1 MNSALR
7 ATPRLF
13 RQIALGVALS
23 LAFASSGWT
32 MTFFSPVVQSKKGEP
47 LLAEIDINDVSI
59 QEQIE
64 LRAGMASADIYKVT
78 QVEFPNINGA
88 PLDINVE
95 LMRREGGRYYLK
107 LSSDKSIPNNF
118 VDLLIELRWST
129 GRLIKKFSIA
139 LSDTKSEPKAESKA
153 SMPVLGTGSVT
164 NTAPDKLVVER
175 GDTASEI
182 AISKLEGGV
191 SLDQMLLAMLRSNP
205 DAFVASNVNRLKA
218 GAVISMPSVK
228 QAAEVSKEEA
238 RKQIQIQA
246 KEFDDYR
253 AELANRASGG
263 NAPQASRDTAGKLS
277 AQLDNKKAKGPQD
290 KLTLS
295 KPSKGNEEEKIARQR
310 EAQEVAS
317 RAAEIGRNVAELS
330 KIASATASEAASGEL
345 PVSAPVPNKKSLPW
359 LDKLTSHTLAPVGAG
374 TLIAILVLVALWI
387 KRARSLNNDQDIEGL
402 PPLNVKFNL
411 DLPEGDNRQQFI
423 PSHTYQEVPQHEEH
437 GHGEFKQDHANSS
450 FDGDPL
456 ASQLENKLSDLGT
469 ESAPRYKPSIPDISL
484 NLDSGNSNDP
494 FQVRI
499 DLADELWNLGQ
510 LHTSKALMEEVAH
523 EATGETQARALKWL
537 AERG

>member
-1 MNSALR
+1 MNFAHR

-13 RQIALGVALS
+13 RQIALGAALS
-23 LAFASSGWT
+23 LAYVSSSWA
-32 MTFFSPVVQSKKGEP
+32 MTFFSPVVQSKKGDP
-47 LLAEIDINDVSI
+47 LLAEIDLNDVSI

-78 QVEFPNINGA
+78 QVEFPNINGT
-88 PLDINVE
+88 PLDISVE
-95 LMRREGGRYYLK
+95 LMRRDGGRYYLK
-107 LSSDKSIPNNF
+107 LSSDKSITNNF
-118 VDLLIELRWST
+118 LDLLIELRWST

-139 LSDTKSEPKAESKA
+139 LSDTKTETRSEPKSGL
-153 SMPVLGTGSVT
+153 PVIGAG
-164 NTAPDKLVVER
+164 PEKLLIER
-175 GDTASEI
+175 GNTASEI
-182 AISKLEGGV
+182 AISKIEGGI

-218 GAVISMPSVK
+218 GAVISMPSLQ
-228 QAAEVSKEEA
+228 QAGEVSREEA

-246 KEFDDYR
+246 KEFDEYR
-253 AELANRASGG
+253 AEIANRALGG
-263 NAPQASRDTAGKLS
+263 KAPQASRDSTGKLS
-277 AQLDNKKAKGPQD
+277 AQLDNNKAKGPQD

-295 KPSKGNEEEKIARQR
+295 KPSKGDEEEKIARQR

-330 KIASATASEAASGEL
+330 KIANATASDSGEL
-345 PVSAPVPNKKSLPW
+345 PVSAPKSYKSLPW
-359 LDKLTSHTLAPVGAG
+359 LDKLVSHTLAPVGAG
-374 TLIAILVLVALWI
+374 VLIAFLVLIALWI
-387 KRARSLNNDQDIEGL
+387 KRARRSDNDQDIEGL

-411 DLPEGDNRQQFI
+411 DLPEGDQRQPYI
-423 PSHTYQEVPQHEEH
+423 PPHTYQESSQQTPPEDAPQE
-437 GHGEFKQDHANSS
+437 
-450 FDGDPL
+450 P
-456 ASQLENKLSDLGT
+456 
-469 ESAPRYKPSIPDISL
+469 APRFTPSIPDISL

>member
-1 MNSALR
+1 MKSAHC
-7 ATPRLF
+7 AQPRLF
-13 RQIALGVALS
+13 RQIALGAALT
-23 LAFASSGWT
+23 LAFAGSGWA

-47 LLAEIDINDVSI
+47 LLAEIDLNDISI

-64 LRAGMASADIYKVT
+64 LRAGMASADMYKVT
-78 QVEFPNINGA
+78 QVEMPNVNGT

-95 LMRREGGRYYLK
+95 LLRRDGGRYYLK
-107 LSSDKSIPNNF
+107 LSSDKSISNNF

-139 LSDTKSEPKAESKA
+139 LSDTKSEPKAEAKSN
-153 SMPVLGTGSVT
+153 MPVIGSGS
-164 NTAPDKLVVER
+164 DKLVVER

-218 GAVISMPSVK
+218 GAVISMPTIK

-246 KEFDDYR
+246 KEFDEYR
-253 AELANRASGG
+253 AEIAKRAPGG

-345 PVSAPVPNKKSLPW
+345 SVDAPVPNKKSQSW

-374 TLIAILVLVALWI
+374 TLIAFLVLVALWI
-387 KRARSLNNDQDIEGL
+387 KRARNSDNDQDIEGL

-411 DLPEGDNRQQFI
+411 DLPPGEPQQPFI
-423 PSHTYQEVPQHEEH
+423 PSHTYQEESRQESPAHSQ
-437 GHGEFKQDHANSS
+437 

-456 ASQLENKLSDLGT
+456 APQQDNTHT
-469 ESAPRYKPSIPDISL
+469 EPVAETSPRYSPSIPDISL

>member
-1 MNSALR
+1 MNFAHR

-13 RQIALGVALS
+13 RQIALGAALS
-23 LAFASSGWT
+23 LAFASSGWALS
-32 MTFFSPVVQSKKGEP
+32 FFSPVVQSKKGEP
-47 LLAEIDINDVSI
+47 LLAEIDLNDISA

-78 QVEFPNINGA
+78 QVEFPNSNGT

-95 LMRREGGRYYLK
+95 LMRRDGGRYFIK
-107 LSSDKSIPNNF
+107 LTSDKAVSNNF
-118 VDLLIELRWST
+118 IDLLIELRWST
-129 GRLIKKFSIA
+129 GRLIKKFSVA
-139 LSDTKSEPKAESKA
+139 LSDTKAEAKSEPKA
-153 SMPVLGTGSVT
+153 SMPVISAGASTDS
-164 NTAPDKLVVER
+164 DKLVIER

-182 AISKLEGGV
+182 AVTKLDGRV
-191 SLDQMLLAMLRSNP
+191 SLDQMLVAMLRSNP

-218 GAVISMPSVK
+218 GAVISMPTAK
-228 QAAEVSKEEA
+228 QAAEVSKEDA

-253 AELANRASGG
+253 AELANRAPGG
-263 NAPQASRDTAGKLS
+263 NAPQASRDTSGKLS
-277 AQLDNKKAKGPQD
+277 AQLDNSKAKGPQD

-330 KIASATASEAASGEL
+330 KIASATASEAASGEV
-345 PVSAPVPNKKSLPW
+345 PVSAPVPKNKKSLPW
-359 LDKLTSHTLAPVGAG
+359 LDNLTSHTLAPVGAG
-374 TLIAILVLVALWI
+374 ALIAFLVLIALWV
-387 KRARSLNNDQDIEGL
+387 KRARRLNNDQDIEGL

-411 DLPEGDNRQQFI
+411 DLPEGSNRQPFI
-423 PSHTYQEVPQHEEH
+423 PSNTYQEAPQHDEGAH
-437 GHGEFKQDHANSS
+437 SS

-456 ASQLENKLSDLGT
+456 APHYEENYTAPAPASDP
-469 ESAPRYKPSIPDISL
+469 APRFTPSIPDISL

-510 LHTSKALMEEVAH
+510 LHTSRALMEEVAH
-523 EATGETQARALKWL
+523 EAFGETQARALQWL

>member
-1 MNSALR
+1 MNFAHR
-7 ATPRLF
+7 ATPRLL
-13 RQIALGVALS
+13 RQIALGAALS
-23 LAFASSGWT
+23 LAFASSGWA

-47 LLAEIDINDVSI
+47 LLAEIDLNDVSV

-78 QVEFPNINGA
+78 QVELPNINGT

-95 LMRREGGRYYLK
+95 LMRRDSGRYYLK
-107 LSSDKSIPNNF
+107 LSSDKSISNNF

-139 LSDTKSEPKAESKA
+139 LSDTKAESKSESKA
-153 SMPVLGTGSVT
+153 SMPVIGSGSS
-164 NTAPDKLVVER
+164 DKLVVER

-182 AISKLEGGV
+182 AVSKLESGV

-218 GAVISMPSVK
+218 GAVISMPTAK
-228 QAAEVSKEEA
+228 QAAEVTREEA

-310 EAQEVAS
+310 EAQDVAS
-317 RAAEIGRNVAELS
+317 RAAEIGRNVAELN
-330 KIASATASEAASGEL
+330 KIASATASEAASGEV
-345 PVSAPVPNKKSLPW
+345 PMSAPVPKNKKSLPW
-359 LDKLTSHTLAPVGAG
+359 LDSLTSHTLAPVGAG
-374 TLIAILVLVALWI
+374 TLIALLVLIALWI

-411 DLPEGDNRQQFI
+411 DLPEGDNRQPFI

-437 GHGEFKQDHANSS
+437 GHGAYEQDHARSS
-450 FDGDPL
+450 FDSDPL
-456 ASQLENKLSDLGT
+456 ASQHEGNHS
-469 ESAPRYKPSIPDISL
+469 EFAAEPAARYTPSIPDISL

-523 EATGETQARALKWL
+523 EATGDTQARALKWL

>member
-1 MNSALR
+1 MNFAHR

-13 RQIALGVALS
+13 RQIALGGALS
-23 LAFASSGWT
+23 LAFASSGWA
-32 MTFFSPVVQSKKGEP
+32 MSFFSPVVQSKKGEP
-47 LLAEIDINDVSI
+47 LLAEIDLNDITI

-78 QVEFPNINGA
+78 QVEYPNINGT

-95 LMRREGGRYYLK
+95 LMRRDGGRYYLK
-107 LSSDKSIPNNF
+107 LSSDKSISNNF

-139 LSDTKSEPKAESKA
+139 LSDTKAESKSESKA
-153 SMPVLGTGSVT
+153 SMPVIGSGS
-164 NTAPDKLVVER
+164 DKLVVER

-182 AISKLEGGV
+182 AVTKLESGV

-218 GAVISMPSVK
+218 GAVLSMPSAK
-228 QAAEVSKEEA
+228 QAAEVSREEA

-253 AELANRASGG
+253 AELANRAPGG
-263 NAPQASRDTAGKLS
+263 AAPQASRDTSGKLS

-330 KIASATASEAASGEL
+330 KIASATASEAASGEV
-345 PVSAPVPNKKSLPW
+345 PVSAPVPKNKKSLPW
-359 LDKLTSHTLAPVGAG
+359 LDNLTSHTLAPVGAG
-374 TLIAILVLVALWI
+374 ALIAFLVLIALWV
-387 KRARSLNNDQDIEGL
+387 KRTRNLNNDQDIEGL

-411 DLPEGDNRQQFI
+411 DLPESDNRQPFI
-423 PSHTYQEVPQHEEH
+423 LPTLTKKCRNTKNMPTASSKKTMRTLHLTAILSHPNTKITTVTLLLSLLP
-437 GHGEFKQDHANSS
+437 
-450 FDGDPL
+450 
-456 ASQLENKLSDLGT
+456 ASRLLFQ
-469 ESAPRYKPSIPDISL
+469 IS
-484 NLDSGNSNDP
+484 P
-494 FQVRI
+494 
-499 DLADELWNLGQ
+499 
-510 LHTSKALMEEVAH
+510 
-523 EATGETQARALKWL
+523 
-537 AERG
+537 

>member
-1 MNSALR
+1 
-7 ATPRLF
+7 
-13 RQIALGVALS
+13 
-23 LAFASSGWT
+23 

-47 LLAEIDINDVSI
+47 LLAEIDLNDISI

-64 LRAGMASADIYKVT
+64 LRAGMASADMYKVT
-78 QVEFPNINGA
+78 QVEMPNVNGT

-95 LMRREGGRYYLK
+95 LLRRDGGRYYLK
-107 LSSDKSIPNNF
+107 LSSDKSISNNF

-139 LSDTKSEPKAESKA
+139 LSDTKAEPKTESK
-153 SMPVLGTGSVT
+153 SNMPVIGSGS
-164 NTAPDKLVVER
+164 DKLVVER

-218 GAVISMPSVK
+218 GAVISMPTIK

-246 KEFDDYR
+246 KEFDEYR
-253 AELANRASGG
+253 AEIAKRAPGG

-345 PVSAPVPNKKSLPW
+345 SVDAPVPSKKSQSW

-374 TLIAILVLVALWI
+374 TLIAFLVLVALWI
-387 KRARSLNNDQDIEGL
+387 KRARNSDNDQDIEGL

-411 DLPEGDNRQQFI
+411 DLPPGEPQQPFI
-423 PSHTYQEVPQHEEH
+423 PSHTYQEEPRQESPAHS
-437 GHGEFKQDHANSS
+437 EFG
-450 FDGDPL
+450 GDPL
-456 ASQLENKLSDLGT
+456 APQQENTHT
-469 ESAPRYKPSIPDISL
+469 EPATEASPRYSPSIPDISL
-484 NLDSGNSNDP
+484 NLDAGNSNDP

>member
-1 MNSALR
+1 MNFAHR
-7 ATPRLF
+7 ATPRLL
-13 RQIALGVALS
+13 RQIALGAALS
-23 LAFASSGWT
+23 LAFVSSGWA
-32 MTFFSPVVQSKKGEP
+32 MSFFSPVVQSKKGEP
-47 LLAEIDINDVSI
+47 LLAEIDLNDISV

-78 QVEFPNINGA
+78 QVEFPNINGT

-95 LMRREGGRYYLK
+95 LMRREGGRYYIK
-107 LSSDKSIPNNF
+107 LTSDKSISNNF
-118 VDLLIELRWST
+118 IDLLIELRWST

-139 LSDTKSEPKAESKA
+139 LSDTKAEVKAEPKT
-153 SMPVLGTGSVT
+153 SMPVIGSGS
-164 NTAPDKLVVER
+164 DKLVVER

-182 AISKLEGGV
+182 AVTKLEGSV

-218 GAVISMPSVK
+218 GAVISMPTAK
-228 QAAEVSKEEA
+228 QAAEVSREEA

-253 AELANRASGG
+253 AELANRAAGG
-263 NAPQASRDTAGKLS
+263 NAPQASRDTSGKLS
-277 AQLDNKKAKGPQD
+277 AQLDNSKAKGPQD

-330 KIASATASEAASGEL
+330 KIASATASEAASGEV
-345 PVSAPVPNKKSLPW
+345 PVSAPVPKNKKSLPW
-359 LDKLTSHTLAPVGAG
+359 LDNLTSHTLAPVGAG
-374 TLIAILVLVALWI
+374 ALIAFLVLIALWV

-411 DLPEGDNRQQFI
+411 DLPEGNNRQPFI
-423 PSHTYQEVPQHEEH
+423 PSNTYQEIPQHEEH
-437 GHGEFKQDHANSS
+437 AHSS

-456 ASQLENKLSDLGT
+456 APQYEENYTAPTSDP
-469 ESAPRYKPSIPDISL
+469 APRFTPSIPDISL

-510 LHTSKALMEEVAH
+510 LHTSRALMEEVAH
-523 EATGETQARALKWL
+523 EATGETQARALQWL

>member
-1 MNSALR
+1 MKIAHR

-13 RQIALGVALS
+13 RQIALGAALS
-23 LAFASSGWT
+23 LAFASSGWA

-47 LLAEIDINDVSI
+47 LLAEIDLNDVSI

-78 QVEFPNINGA
+78 QVEFPNTNGT

-95 LMRREGGRYYLK
+95 LLRRDGGRYYLK
-107 LSSDKSIPNNF
+107 LSSDKNISNNF
-118 VDLLIELRWST
+118 VDLLVELRWST

-139 LSDTKSEPKAESKA
+139 LSDTKAETKTESKA
-153 SMPVLGTGSVT
+153 SMPVFGSGT
-164 NTAPDKLVVER
+164 DKLVVER

-182 AISKLEGGV
+182 AVSKLEGGV

-218 GAVISMPSVK
+218 GAVISMPSAK
-228 QAAEVSKEEA
+228 QAAEVSREEA

-246 KEFDDYR
+246 KEFDEYR
-253 AELANRASGG
+253 AELANRAPGG
-263 NAPQASRDTAGKLS
+263 NAPQASRDTTGKLS
-277 AQLDNKKAKGPQD
+277 AQLDNKKANGPQD

-330 KIASATASEAASGEL
+330 KIASATASEAASGDV

-359 LDKLTSHTLAPVGAG
+359 LDNLTSHTLAPVGAG
-374 TLIAILVLVALWI
+374 ALIAFLVLVALWI
-387 KRARSLNNDQDIEGL
+387 KRARSLNNDPDIEGL

-411 DLPEGDNRQQFI
+411 DLPQGDHHQPFI
-423 PSHTYQEVPQHEEH
+423 PSQTYQEVPQHEEH
-437 GHGEFKQDHANSS
+437 AHAPFQDDPAHAS
-450 FDGDPL
+450 FDRDPL
-456 ASQLENKLSDLGT
+456 ASPGEDPHT
-469 ESAPRYKPSIPDISL
+469 EPVAEPAPRYTPSIPDISL

>member
-1 MNSALR
+1 MNFAHC
-7 ATPRLF
+7 ATPRLL
-13 RQIALGVALS
+13 RQIALGAALS
-23 LAFASSGWT
+23 LAFVSSGWA
-32 MTFFSPVVQSKKGEP
+32 MSFFSPVVQSKKGEP
-47 LLAEIDINDVSI
+47 LLAEIDLNDISA

-78 QVEFPNINGA
+78 QVEFPNINGT

-95 LMRREGGRYYLK
+95 LMRRDGGRYYIK
-107 LSSDKSIPNNF
+107 LSSDKAVSNNF
-118 VDLLIELRWST
+118 IDLLIELRWST

-139 LSDTKSEPKAESKA
+139 LSDTKVEAKAEPKA
-153 SMPVLGTGSVT
+153 SMPVISAVASTDS
-164 NTAPDKLVVER
+164 DKLVVER

-182 AISKLEGGV
+182 AVTKLEGRV

-218 GAVISMPSVK
+218 GAVISMPTAK
-228 QAAEVSKEEA
+228 QAAEVSREDA

-253 AELANRASGG
+253 AELANRAAGG
-263 NAPQASRDTAGKLS
+263 NAPQASRDTSGKLS
-277 AQLDNKKAKGPQD
+277 AQLDNSKAKGPQD

-330 KIASATASEAASGEL
+330 KIASATASEAASGEV
-345 PVSAPVPNKKSLPW
+345 PVSAPVPKNKKSMPW
-359 LDKLTSHTLAPVGAG
+359 LDNLTSHTLAPVGAG
-374 TLIAILVLVALWI
+374 ALIAFLVLIALWV
-387 KRARSLNNDQDIEGL
+387 KRARRLNNDQDIEGL

-411 DLPEGDNRQQFI
+411 DLPEGNNRQPFI
-423 PSHTYQEVPQHEEH
+423 PSNTYQEAPQHEE
-437 GHGEFKQDHANSS
+437 GANSS

-456 ASQLENKLSDLGT
+456 A
-469 ESAPRYKPSIPDISL
+469 PRFTPSIPDISL
-484 NLDSGNSNDP
+484 NLDSGNSSDP

-510 LHTSKALMEEVAH
+510 LHTSRALMEEVAH
-523 EATGETQARALKWL
+523 EASGETQARALQWL

>member
-1 MNSALR
+1 MNFAHR
-7 ATPRLF
+7 ATPRLL
-13 RQIALGVALS
+13 RQIALGAALS
-23 LAFASSGWT
+23 LVFVSSGWA
-32 MTFFSPVVQSKKGEP
+32 MSFFSPVVQSKKGEP
-47 LLAEIDINDVSI
+47 LLAEIDLNDISA

-78 QVEFPNINGA
+78 QVEFPNINGT

-95 LMRREGGRYYLK
+95 LMRRDGGRYYIK
-107 LSSDKSIPNNF
+107 LSSDKAVSNNF
-118 VDLLIELRWST
+118 IDLLIELRWST
-129 GRLIKKFSIA
+129 GRLIKKFSVA
-139 LSDTKSEPKAESKA
+139 LSDTKVEAKAEPKA
-153 SMPVLGTGSVT
+153 SMPVISAVASTDS
-164 NTAPDKLVVER
+164 DKLVVER

-182 AISKLEGGV
+182 AVTKLEGRV

-218 GAVISMPSVK
+218 GAVISMPTAK
-228 QAAEVSKEEA
+228 QAAEVSREDA

-253 AELANRASGG
+253 AELANRAAGG
-263 NAPQASRDTAGKLS
+263 NAPQASRDTSGKLS
-277 AQLDNKKAKGPQD
+277 AQLDNSKAKGPQD

-330 KIASATASEAASGEL
+330 KIASATASEAASGEV
-345 PVSAPVPNKKSLPW
+345 PVSAPVPKNKKSMPW
-359 LDKLTSHTLAPVGAG
+359 LDNLTSHTLAPVGAG
-374 TLIAILVLVALWI
+374 ALIAFLVLIALWV
-387 KRARSLNNDQDIEGL
+387 KRARRLNNDQDIEGL

-411 DLPEGDNRQQFI
+411 DLPEGNNRQPFI
-423 PSHTYQEVPQHEEH
+423 PSNTYQEAPQHEE
-437 GHGEFKQDHANSS
+437 GANSS

-456 ASQLENKLSDLGT
+456 A
-469 ESAPRYKPSIPDISL
+469 PRFTPSIPDISL
-484 NLDSGNSNDP
+484 NLDSGNSSDP

-510 LHTSKALMEEVAH
+510 LHTSRALMEEVAH
-523 EATGETQARALKWL
+523 EASGETQARALQWL

>member
-1 MNSALR
+1 MNFAHC

-13 RQIALGVALS
+13 RQIALGAALS
-23 LAFASSGWT
+23 LAFAGSGWT

-47 LLAEIDINDVSI
+47 LLAEIDINDLTI

-78 QVEFPNINGA
+78 QVEMPNVNGV

-95 LMRREGGRYYLK
+95 LMRRDGGRYYLK
-107 LSSDKSIPNNF
+107 LSSDKSISNNF
-118 VDLLIELRWST
+118 VDLLLELRWST

-139 LSDTKSEPKAESKA
+139 LSETKAEVKTESKA
-153 SMPVLGTGSVT
+153 SMPVVGSDS
-164 NTAPDKLVVER
+164 DKLVIER

-238 RKQIQIQA
+238 RQQIQIQA

-253 AELANRASGG
+253 AELANRAPGG
-263 NAPQASRDTAGKLS
+263 KAPQASRDTAGKLS

-295 KPSKGNEEEKIARQR
+295 KPSKGNEEDKIARQR
-310 EAQEVAS
+310 EAQEVAN

-374 TLIAILVLVALWI
+374 TLIAFLVLVALWI
-387 KRARSLNNDQDIEGL
+387 KRARNSNDDQDIEGL

-411 DLPEGDNRQQFI
+411 DLPPSDHHQPFI
-423 PSHTYQEVPQHEEH
+423 PSNTYQEVTPHE
-437 GHGEFKQDHANSS
+437 DHAHPE
-450 FDGDPL
+450 FHGDPL
-456 ASQLENKLSDLGT
+456 ATQHEKHPA
-469 ESAPRYKPSIPDISL
+469 EPAKEHAPRYTPSIPDISL
-484 NLDSGNSNDP
+484 NLDSGSHSNDP

-523 EATGETQARALKWL
+523 EASGETQARAIKWL

>member
-1 MNSALR
+1 M
-7 ATPRLF
+7 
-13 RQIALGVALS
+13 
-23 LAFASSGWT
+23 
-32 MTFFSPVVQSKKGEP
+32 
-47 LLAEIDINDVSI
+47 
-59 QEQIE
+59 
-64 LRAGMASADIYKVT
+64 
-78 QVEFPNINGA
+78 
-88 PLDINVE
+88 
-95 LMRREGGRYYLK
+95 
-107 LSSDKSIPNNF
+107 
-118 VDLLIELRWST
+118 
-129 GRLIKKFSIA
+129 
-139 LSDTKSEPKAESKA
+139 
-153 SMPVLGTGSVT
+153 
-164 NTAPDKLVVER
+164 
-175 GDTASEI
+175 
-182 AISKLEGGV
+182 
-191 SLDQMLLAMLRSNP
+191 
-205 DAFVASNVNRLKA
+205 
-218 GAVISMPSVK
+218 
-228 QAAEVSKEEA
+228 
-238 RKQIQIQA
+238 
-246 KEFDDYR
+246 
-253 AELANRASGG
+253 
-263 NAPQASRDTAGKLS
+263 
-277 AQLDNKKAKGPQD
+277 
-290 KLTLS
+290 
-295 KPSKGNEEEKIARQR
+295 
-310 EAQEVAS
+310 
-317 RAAEIGRNVAELS
+317 
-330 KIASATASEAASGEL
+330 
-345 PVSAPVPNKKSLPW
+345 PW

-423 PSHTYQEVPQHEEH
+423 PSHTYQEVSQHEKH

>member
-1 MNSALR
+1 
-7 ATPRLF
+7 
-13 RQIALGVALS
+13 
-23 LAFASSGWT
+23 
-32 MTFFSPVVQSKKGEP
+32 
-47 LLAEIDINDVSI
+47 
-59 QEQIE
+59 
-64 LRAGMASADIYKVT
+64 
-78 QVEFPNINGA
+78 
-88 PLDINVE
+88 
-95 LMRREGGRYYLK
+95 
-107 LSSDKSIPNNF
+107 
-118 VDLLIELRWST
+118 
-129 GRLIKKFSIA
+129 
-139 LSDTKSEPKAESKA
+139 
-153 SMPVLGTGSVT
+153 
-164 NTAPDKLVVER
+164 
-175 GDTASEI
+175 
-182 AISKLEGGV
+182 
-191 SLDQMLLAMLRSNP
+191 MLLAMLRSNP

-218 GAVISMPSVK
+218 GAVISMPTAK
-228 QAAEVSKEEA
+228 QAAEVSREEA

-310 EAQEVAS
+310 EAQDVAS
-317 RAAEIGRNVAELS
+317 RAAEIGRNVAELN
-330 KIASATASEAASGEL
+330 KIASATASEAASGEV
-345 PVSAPVPNKKSLPW
+345 PMSAPVPKNKKSLPW
-359 LDKLTSHTLAPVGAG
+359 LDSLTSHTLAPVGAG
-374 TLIAILVLVALWI
+374 TLIALLVLIALWI
-387 KRARSLNNDQDIEGL
+387 KRARSFNNDQDIEGL

-411 DLPEGDNRQQFI
+411 DLPEGDNRQPFI

-437 GHGEFKQDHANSS
+437 GHGAYEQEHARSS
-450 FDGDPL
+450 FDSDPL
-456 ASQLENKLSDLGT
+456 SSHHEGNHSEFAAEP
-469 ESAPRYKPSIPDISL
+469 AARYTPSIPDISL

-523 EATGETQARALKWL
+523 EATGDTQARALKWL

>member
-1 MNSALR
+1 MNFAHR

-13 RQIALGVALS
+13 RQIALGAALS
-23 LAFASSGWT
+23 LAFASSGWA

-47 LLAEIDINDVSI
+47 LLAEIDLNDVSI

-78 QVEFPNINGA
+78 QVEMPNTNGT

-95 LMRREGGRYYLK
+95 LLRRDGGRYYLK
-107 LSSDKSIPNNF
+107 LSSDKSVSNNF
-118 VDLLIELRWST
+118 VDLLVELRWST

-139 LSDTKSEPKAESKA
+139 LSDTKAETKSESKT
-153 SMPVLGTGSVT
+153 SMPVIGSGS
-164 NTAPDKLVVER
+164 DKLVVER

-182 AISKLEGGV
+182 AVAKLEGGV

-218 GAVISMPSVK
+218 GAVISMPSAK

-246 KEFDDYR
+246 KEFDEYR
-253 AELANRASGG
+253 AELANRAPGG

-277 AQLDNKKAKGPQD
+277 AQLDNKKASGPQD

-330 KIASATASEAASGEL
+330 KIASATASEAASGEV
-345 PVSAPVPNKKSLPW
+345 PVSAPVPKNKKSLPW
-359 LDKLTSHTLAPVGAG
+359 LDNLTSHTLAPVGAG
-374 TLIAILVLVALWI
+374 ALIAFLVLIALWI
-387 KRARSLNNDQDIEGL
+387 KRSRSLNNDPDIEGL

-411 DLPEGDNRQQFI
+411 DLPEGDNRQPFI
-423 PSHTYQEVPQHEEH
+423 PSHTYQETQHEEH
-437 GHGEFKQDHANSS
+437 AHAPFQEDPGQSS
-450 FDGDPL
+450 FDRDPL
-456 ASQLENKLSDLGT
+456 ASSGEDTHT
-469 ESAPRYKPSIPDISL
+469 EPLAAPAPRYTPSIPDISL

-523 EATGETQARALKWL
+523 EATGDTQARALKWL

>member
-1 MNSALR
+1 MNFAHR
-7 ATPRLF
+7 ATPRLI
-13 RQIALGVALS
+13 RQIALGAALS
-23 LAFASSGWT
+23 LAFVSSGWA
-32 MTFFSPVVQSKKGEP
+32 MSFFSPVVQSKKGEP
-47 LLAEIDINDVSI
+47 LLAEIDLNDISV

-78 QVEFPNINGA
+78 QVEFPNINGT

-95 LMRREGGRYYLK
+95 LMRREGGRYYIK
-107 LSSDKSIPNNF
+107 LTSDKSISNNF
-118 VDLLIELRWST
+118 IDLLIELRWST

-139 LSDTKSEPKAESKA
+139 LSDTKAEVKAEPKT
-153 SMPVLGTGSVT
+153 SMPVIGSGS
-164 NTAPDKLVVER
+164 DKLVVER

-182 AISKLEGGV
+182 DVTKLEGSV

-218 GAVISMPSVK
+218 GAVISMPTAK
-228 QAAEVSKEEA
+228 QAAEVSREEA

-253 AELANRASGG
+253 AELANRAPGG
-263 NAPQASRDTAGKLS
+263 NAPQASRDTSGKLS
-277 AQLDNKKAKGPQD
+277 AQLDNSKAKGPQD

-330 KIASATASEAASGEL
+330 KIASATASEAASGEV
-345 PVSAPVPNKKSLPW
+345 PVSAPVPKNKKSLPW
-359 LDKLTSHTLAPVGAG
+359 LDNLTSHTLAPVGAG
-374 TLIAILVLVALWI
+374 ALIAFLVLIALWV

-411 DLPEGDNRQQFI
+411 DLPEGNNRQPFI
-423 PSHTYQEVPQHEEH
+423 PSNTYQEIPQHEEH
-437 GHGEFKQDHANSS
+437 AHSS

-456 ASQLENKLSDLGT
+456 APQYEENYTAQTSDP
-469 ESAPRYKPSIPDISL
+469 APRFTPSIPDISL

-510 LHTSKALMEEVAH
+510 LHTSRALMEEVAH
-523 EATGETQARALKWL
+523 EATGETQARALQWL

>member
-1 MNSALR
+1 MNFAHC
-7 ATPRLF
+7 ATPRLL
-13 RQIALGVALS
+13 RQIALGAALS
-23 LAFASSGWT
+23 LAFVSSGWA
-32 MTFFSPVVQSKKGEP
+32 MSFFSPVVQSKKGEP
-47 LLAEIDINDVSI
+47 LLAEIDLNDISA

-78 QVEFPNINGA
+78 QVEFPNINGT

-95 LMRREGGRYYLK
+95 LMRRDGGRYYIK
-107 LSSDKSIPNNF
+107 LSSDKAVSNNF
-118 VDLLIELRWST
+118 IDLLIELRWST
-129 GRLIKKFSIA
+129 GRLIKKFSVA
-139 LSDTKSEPKAESKA
+139 LSDTKVEAKAEPKA
-153 SMPVLGTGSVT
+153 SMPVISAVASTDS
-164 NTAPDKLVVER
+164 DKLVVER

-182 AISKLEGGV
+182 AVTKLEGRV

-218 GAVISMPSVK
+218 GAVISMPTAK
-228 QAAEVSKEEA
+228 QAAEVSREDA

-253 AELANRASGG
+253 AELANRAAGG
-263 NAPQASRDTAGKLS
+263 NAPQASRDTSGKLS
-277 AQLDNKKAKGPQD
+277 AQLDNSKAKGPQD

-330 KIASATASEAASGEL
+330 KIASATASEAASGEV
-345 PVSAPVPNKKSLPW
+345 PVSAPVPKNKKSLPW
-359 LDKLTSHTLAPVGAG
+359 LDNLTSHTLAPVGAG
-374 TLIAILVLVALWI
+374 ALIAFLVLIALWV
-387 KRARSLNNDQDIEGL
+387 KRARRMNNDQDIEGL

-411 DLPEGDNRQQFI
+411 DLPEGNNRQPLI
-423 PSHTYQEVPQHEEH
+423 PSNTYQEAPQHEE
-437 GHGEFKQDHANSS
+437 GANSS
-450 FDGDPL
+450 LDGDPL
-456 ASQLENKLSDLGT
+456 A
-469 ESAPRYKPSIPDISL
+469 PRFTPSIPDISL
-484 NLDSGNSNDP
+484 NLDSGNSSDP

-510 LHTSKALMEEVAH
+510 LHTSRALMEEVAH
-523 EATGETQARALKWL
+523 EASGETQARALQWL

>member
-1 MNSALR
+1 
-7 ATPRLF
+7 
-13 RQIALGVALS
+13 
-23 LAFASSGWT
+23 
-32 MTFFSPVVQSKKGEP
+32 
-47 LLAEIDINDVSI
+47 
-59 QEQIE
+59 
-64 LRAGMASADIYKVT
+64 
-78 QVEFPNINGA
+78 
-88 PLDINVE
+88 
-95 LMRREGGRYYLK
+95 
-107 LSSDKSIPNNF
+107 
-118 VDLLIELRWST
+118 
-129 GRLIKKFSIA
+129 
-139 LSDTKSEPKAESKA
+139 
-153 SMPVLGTGSVT
+153 
-164 NTAPDKLVVER
+164 
-175 GDTASEI
+175 
-182 AISKLEGGV
+182 
-191 SLDQMLLAMLRSNP
+191 
-205 DAFVASNVNRLKA
+205 VNRLKA

-246 KEFDDYR
+246 KEFDNYR
-253 AELANRASGG
+253 AELANRAPGG

-374 TLIAILVLVALWI
+374 SLIAFLVLVALWI
-387 KRARSLNNDQDIEGL
+387 KRARNSNDDQDIEGL

-411 DLPEGDNRQQFI
+411 DLP
-423 PSHTYQEVPQHEEH
+423 PSDRHQPFVPSNNYQDVPQHEENMH
-437 GHGEFKQDHANSS
+437 KFG
-450 FDGDPL
+450 GDPL
-456 ASQLENKLSDLGT
+456 ASQQDNTHT
-469 ESAPRYKPSIPDISL
+469 EPVTEASPRYSPSIPDISL

>member
-1 MNSALR
+1 
-7 ATPRLF
+7 
-13 RQIALGVALS
+13 
-23 LAFASSGWT
+23 

-47 LLAEIDINDVSI
+47 LLAEIDLNDISI

-64 LRAGMASADIYKVT
+64 LRAGMASADMYKVT
-78 QVEFPNINGA
+78 QVEMPNVNGA

-95 LMRREGGRYYLK
+95 LLRRDGGRYYLK
-107 LSSDKSIPNNF
+107 LSSDKSISNNF

-139 LSDTKSEPKAESKA
+139 LSDTKVEPKAEAKSN
-153 SMPVLGTGSVT
+153 MPVIGSGS
-164 NTAPDKLVVER
+164 DKLVVER

-218 GAVISMPSVK
+218 GAVISMPTIK

-246 KEFDDYR
+246 KEFDEYR
-253 AELANRASGG
+253 AEIAKRAPGG

-345 PVSAPVPNKKSLPW
+345 SIDAPVPNKKI
-359 LDKLTSHTLAPVGAG
+359 G
-374 TLIAILVLVALWI
+374 
-387 KRARSLNNDQDIEGL
+387 RAH
-402 PPLNVKFNL
+402 V
-411 DLPEGDNRQQFI
+411 
-423 PSHTYQEVPQHEEH
+423 
-437 GHGEFKQDHANSS
+437 
-450 FDGDPL
+450 
-456 ASQLENKLSDLGT
+456 
-469 ESAPRYKPSIPDISL
+469 
-484 NLDSGNSNDP
+484 
-494 FQVRI
+494 
-499 DLADELWNLGQ
+499 
-510 LHTSKALMEEVAH
+510 
-523 EATGETQARALKWL
+523 
-537 AERG
+537 

>member
-1 MNSALR
+1 MNFAHR

-13 RQIALGVALS
+13 RQIALGAALS
-23 LAFASSGWT
+23 LAFASSGWA
-32 MTFFSPVVQSKKGEP
+32 MSFFSPVVQSKKGEP
-47 LLAEIDINDVSI
+47 LLAEIDLNDITI

-78 QVEFPNINGA
+78 QVEYPNINGT

-95 LMRREGGRYYLK
+95 LMRRDGGRYYLK
-107 LSSDKSIPNNF
+107 LSSDKSISNNF

-139 LSDTKSEPKAESKA
+139 LSDTKAESKTESKA
-153 SMPVLGTGSVT
+153 SMPVIGSGS
-164 NTAPDKLVVER
+164 DKLVVER

-182 AISKLEGGV
+182 AVTKLEGGV

-218 GAVISMPSVK
+218 GAVLSMPSAK
-228 QAAEVSKEEA
+228 QAAEVSREEA

-253 AELANRASGG
+253 AELANRAPGG
-263 NAPQASRDTAGKLS
+263 AAPQASRDTSGKLS

-330 KIASATASEAASGEL
+330 KIASATASEAASGEV
-345 PVSAPVPNKKSLPW
+345 PVSAPVPKNKKSLPW
-359 LDKLTSHTLAPVGAG
+359 LDNLTSHTLAPVGAG
-374 TLIAILVLVALWI
+374 ALIAFLVLIALWV
-387 KRARSLNNDQDIEGL
+387 KRTRNLNNDQDIEGL

-411 DLPEGDNRQQFI
+411 DLPESDNRQPFI

-437 GHGEFKQDHANSS
+437 AHGEFEEDHAHSA

-456 ASQLENKLSDLGT
+456 APQHEDNHSNSAVEP
-469 ESAPRYKPSIPDISL
+469 APRFTPSIPDISL

>member
-1 MNSALR
+1 MNFAHC
-7 ATPRLF
+7 ATPRLL
-13 RQIALGVALS
+13 RQIALGAALG
-23 LAFASSGWT
+23 LAFVSSGWA
-32 MTFFSPVVQSKKGEP
+32 MSFFSPVVQSKKGEP
-47 LLAEIDINDVSI
+47 LLAEIDLNDISA

-78 QVEFPNINGA
+78 QVEFPNINGT

-95 LMRREGGRYYLK
+95 LMRRDGGRYYIK
-107 LSSDKSIPNNF
+107 LSSDKAVSNNF
-118 VDLLIELRWST
+118 IDLLIELRWST

-139 LSDTKSEPKAESKA
+139 LSDTKVEAKAEPKA
-153 SMPVLGTGSVT
+153 SMPVISAGASTDS
-164 NTAPDKLVVER
+164 DKLVVER

-182 AISKLEGGV
+182 AVTKLEGRV

-218 GAVISMPSVK
+218 GAVISMPTAK
-228 QAAEVSKEEA
+228 QAAEVSREDA

-253 AELANRASGG
+253 AELANRAAGG
-263 NAPQASRDTAGKLS
+263 NAPQASRDTSGKLS
-277 AQLDNKKAKGPQD
+277 AQLDNSKAKGPQD

-330 KIASATASEAASGEL
+330 KIASATASEAASGEV
-345 PVSAPVPNKKSLPW
+345 PVSAPVPKNKKSMPW
-359 LDKLTSHTLAPVGAG
+359 LDNLTSHTLAPVGAG
-374 TLIAILVLVALWI
+374 ALIAFLVLIALWV
-387 KRARSLNNDQDIEGL
+387 KRARRLNNDQDIEGL

-411 DLPEGDNRQQFI
+411 DLPEGNNRQPFI
-423 PSHTYQEVPQHEEH
+423 PSNTYQEAPQQEE
-437 GHGEFKQDHANSS
+437 GANSS
-450 FDGDPL
+450 LDGDPL
-456 ASQLENKLSDLGT
+456 SPQYEENYTPPASDP
-469 ESAPRYKPSIPDISL
+469 APRFTPSIPDISL
-484 NLDSGNSNDP
+484 NLDSGNSSDP

-510 LHTSKALMEEVAH
+510 LHTSRALMEEVAH
-523 EATGETQARALKWL
+523 EASGETQARALQWL

>member
-1 MNSALR
+1 MNFAHR
-7 ATPRLF
+7 ATPRLL
-13 RQIALGVALS
+13 RQIALGAALS
-23 LAFASSGWT
+23 LAFVSSGWA
-32 MTFFSPVVQSKKGEP
+32 MSFFSPVVQSKKGEP
-47 LLAEIDINDVSI
+47 LLAEIDLNDISA
-59 QEQIE
+59 QEQID

-78 QVEFPNINGA
+78 QVEFPNINGT

-95 LMRREGGRYYLK
+95 LMRRDGGRYYIK
-107 LSSDKSIPNNF
+107 LSSDKAVSNNF
-118 VDLLIELRWST
+118 IDLLIELRWST
-129 GRLIKKFSIA
+129 GRLIKKFSVA
-139 LSDTKSEPKAESKA
+139 LSDTKAEAKADPKA
-153 SMPVLGTGSVT
+153 SMPVISAGASTDS
-164 NTAPDKLVVER
+164 DKLVIER

-182 AISKLEGGV
+182 AVTKLEGRV

-218 GAVISMPSVK
+218 GAVISMPSAK
-228 QAAEVSKEEA
+228 QAAEVSREDA

-253 AELANRASGG
+253 AELANRAPGG
-263 NAPQASRDTAGKLS
+263 NAPQASRDTSGKLS
-277 AQLDNKKAKGPQD
+277 AQLDNSKAKGPQD

-330 KIASATASEAASGEL
+330 KIASATASEAASGEVS
-345 PVSAPVPNKKSLPW
+345 VSAPVPKNKKSLPW
-359 LDKLTSHTLAPVGAG
+359 LDNLTSHTLAPVGAG
-374 TLIAILVLVALWI
+374 ALIAFLVLIALWV
-387 KRARSLNNDQDIEGL
+387 KRARRLNNNQDIEGL

-411 DLPEGDNRQQFI
+411 DLPEGNNRQPFI
-423 PSHTYQEVPQHEEH
+423 PSNTYQEAPQHDEGAH
-437 GHGEFKQDHANSS
+437 SS

-456 ASQLENKLSDLGT
+456 APQYEENYTAPASDP
-469 ESAPRYKPSIPDISL
+469 APRFTPSIPDISL

-510 LHTSKALMEEVAH
+510 LHTSRALMEEVAH
-523 EATGETQARALKWL
+523 EASGETQARALQWL

>member
-1 MNSALR
+1 MNFAHR

-13 RQIALGVALS
+13 RQIALGAALS
-23 LAFASSGWT
+23 LAFASFGWA

-47 LLAEIDINDVSI
+47 LLAEIDLNDITI

-78 QVEFPNINGA
+78 QVEMPNVNGA

-95 LMRREGGRYYLK
+95 LLRRDGGRYYLK
-107 LSSDKSIPNNF
+107 LSSDKSVTNNF

-153 SMPVLGTGSVT
+153 SMPVIGSGT
-164 NTAPDKLVVER
+164 DKLVVER

-253 AELANRASGG
+253 AELANRAPGG

-310 EAQEVAS
+310 EAQEVAN

-374 TLIAILVLVALWI
+374 TLIALLVLVALWI
-387 KRARSLNNDQDIEGL
+387 KRARNSNDDQDIEGL

-411 DLPEGDNRQQFI
+411 DLPPGDHQQPFI
-423 PSHTYQEVPQHEEH
+423 PSNTYQEVHQHEEH
-437 GHGEFKQDHANSS
+437 THSE

-456 ASQLENKLSDLGT
+456 ATQQEERHAAPAT
-469 ESAPRYKPSIPDISL
+469 EHAPRYSPSIPDISL

>member
-1 MNSALR
+1 MNFAHR

-13 RQIALGVALS
+13 RQIALGGALS
-23 LAFASSGWT
+23 LAFASSGWA
-32 MTFFSPVVQSKKGEP
+32 MSFFSPVVQSKKGEP
-47 LLAEIDINDVSI
+47 LLAEIDLNDITI

-78 QVEFPNINGA
+78 QVEYPNINGT

-95 LMRREGGRYYLK
+95 LMRRDGGRYYLK
-107 LSSDKSIPNNF
+107 LSSDKSISNNF

-139 LSDTKSEPKAESKA
+139 LSDTKAESKSESKA
-153 SMPVLGTGSVT
+153 SMPVIGSGS
-164 NTAPDKLVVER
+164 DKLVVER

-182 AISKLEGGV
+182 AVTKLEGGV

-218 GAVISMPSVK
+218 GAVLSMPSAK
-228 QAAEVSKEEA
+228 QAAEVSREEA

-253 AELANRASGG
+253 AELANRAPGG
-263 NAPQASRDTAGKLS
+263 AAPQASRDTSGKLS

-330 KIASATASEAASGEL
+330 KIASATASEAASGEV
-345 PVSAPVPNKKSLPW
+345 PVSAPVPKNKKSLPW
-359 LDKLTSHTLAPVGAG
+359 LDNLTSHTLAPVGAG
-374 TLIAILVLVALWI
+374 ALIAFLVLIALWV
-387 KRARSLNNDQDIEGL
+387 KRARNLNNDQDIEGL

-411 DLPEGDNRQQFI
+411 DLPEGDNRQPFI

-437 GHGEFKQDHANSS
+437 AHGGFEEDHAHSA

-456 ASQLENKLSDLGT
+456 ASQHEDNHSN
-469 ESAPRYKPSIPDISL
+469 SAAEPGPRYTPSIPDISL

>member
-1 MNSALR
+1 MKLAHR
-7 ATPRLF
+7 APPRLF
-13 RQIALGVALS
+13 RQIALGAALS
-23 LAFASSGWT
+23 LAFASSGWA

-47 LLAEIDINDVSI
+47 LLAEIDINDITI

-78 QVEFPNINGA
+78 QVEMPNVNGA

-95 LMRREGGRYYLK
+95 LLRRDGGRYYLK
-107 LSSDKSIPNNF
+107 LSSDKSVTNNF

-139 LSDTKSEPKAESKA
+139 LSDTKSEPKAESKP
-153 SMPVLGTGSVT
+153 SMPVIGSGS
-164 NTAPDKLVVER
+164 DKLVVER

-182 AISKLEGGV
+182 AISRLEGGV

-253 AELANRASGG
+253 AELASRAPGG

-295 KPSKGNEEEKIARQR
+295 KPSKGSEEEKIARQR

-374 TLIAILVLVALWI
+374 SLIAFLVLVALWI
-387 KRARSLNNDQDIEGL
+387 KRARNSNDDQDIEGL

-411 DLPEGDNRQQFI
+411 DLP
-423 PSHTYQEVPQHEEH
+423 PSDRHQPFVPSNNYQDVPQHEENMH
-437 GHGEFKQDHANSS
+437 SEH
-450 FDGDPL
+450 DGDPL
-456 ASQLENKLSDLGT
+456 VAQHKDHPNETASEP
-469 ESAPRYKPSIPDISL
+469 APRYTPSIPDISL